1 VRLRCSE
8 YSRHKKTPGPFN
20 DPGASMEP
28 AGVEPSGARSPRAT
42 RVPPRQRRGP
52 GETPAIRYSRHKKAP
67 GPLSDPG
74 ASMDPAG
81 VEPSGARS
89 PQATRG
95 PPRQRRGPGETPALR
110 YSRHKKTP
118 GPLSDPGASMEPA
131 GVEPASANRST
142 RITTCVV
149 RCWIS
154 LPHRPANGPLEASSE
169 LSRPRP
175 SEQQPRASPI

>member
-1 VRLRCSE
+1 MRLPRSDTPGIKKRPDRLTIRALQWIRRESNRAERGRRRQPAARRASGEDRVRLPCSE

-42 RVPPRQRRGP
+42 RV
-52 GETPAIRYSRHKKAP
+52 
-67 GPLSDPG
+67 
-74 ASMDPAG
+74 
-81 VEPSGARS
+81 
-89 PQATRG
+89 